1 MSKPKVRDSMYKS
14 ETSQVVAGLEI
25 GNDELK
31 ETREL
36 YFCCT
41 LPECLLACWDG
52 GGVRYQMPNAKAP
65 KWV

>member
-1 MSKPKVRDSMYKS
+1 MYKS
-14 ETSQVVAGLEI
+14 ETSQVVAGLESKSLSLLEI

-36 YFCCT
+36 FFCCT
-41 LPECLLACWDG
+41 LPECLPSCWDG